1 MKEYYEQLHANKS
14 DNFDQMGEFLERHKW
29 LKVTLFKIDKLNR
42 FKLINR
48 IYVIITFS
56 SQWIEEKNV
65 TFQ

>member
-48 IYVIITFS
+48 I
-56 SQWIEEKNV
+56 
-65 TFQ
+65 